1 MDIAQIHWGSP
12 IGVGVFFA
20 GLGIYFW
27 GFFNGLAAMA
37 KAKAKAKHI
46 ADSEDSRRTA

>member
-20 GLGIYFW
+20 GLRIYFW
-27 GFFNGLAAMA
+27 GFFWGLAKMT
-37 KAKAKAKHI
+37 KAKHI
-46 ADSEDSRRTA
+46 ADSEASRRTA